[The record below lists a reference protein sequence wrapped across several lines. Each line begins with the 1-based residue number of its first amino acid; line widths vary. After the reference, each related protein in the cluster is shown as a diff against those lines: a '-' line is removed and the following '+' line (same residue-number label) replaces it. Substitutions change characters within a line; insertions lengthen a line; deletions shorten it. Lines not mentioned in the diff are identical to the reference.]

1 MIEFAALRAQIYN
14 YLTGN
19 NNEDKKAKDIIII
32 NITQQKARK
41 SVS

>member
-19 NNEDKKAKDIIII
+19 NNEDKKAKDITII
-32 NITQQKARK
+32 NIKQQKARK

>member
-1 MIEFAALRAQIYN
+1 MIEFAALRTQIYN